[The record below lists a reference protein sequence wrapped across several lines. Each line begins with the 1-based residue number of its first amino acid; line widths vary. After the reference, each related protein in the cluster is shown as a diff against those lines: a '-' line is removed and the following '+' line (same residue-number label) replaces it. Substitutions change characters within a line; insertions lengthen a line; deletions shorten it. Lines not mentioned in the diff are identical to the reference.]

1 MNEKLLLHNQTGGLR
16 SRAEKLL
23 AAKTG
28 ELKKIPKTDVVSL
41 VQELQVYQIELEMQ
55 NEELRQA
62 QANIAGARDRYADL
76 YDFAPVGY
84 FSLDRNGI
92 IREVNLTG
100 AGLLGLERSRLVDQP
115 FCRSVAPEFQEACRA
130 HFLEVY
136 ETGVKQTCEVKIR
149 GRDGQSL
156 FVSLESW
163 ATPGEGGPERCCR
176 TTMSDI
182 TGRQEAERAL
192 RESEGR
198 FRAIFEQAAVGVAQ
212 METASGR
219 FVKANRKFCAIV
231 GLEPNEITATTS
243 MAITHPDD
251 LQAGLGNMAKL
262 RDGLIRQ
269 FSMEKRYCRGDG
281 SPVWVNLTV
290 SPMWD
295 DGDAPNYH
303 IAVVEDISD
312 RKIAEAEVKRGVERL
327 HQALQGTVA
336 ALANIVETKD
346 PYTAGHHRRVAQLA
360 GAMARELGWPP
371 DKVKGMEMLSCLHD
385 LGKIAVPTEILS
397 RPGVISPAEFD
408 LIKIHPQV
416 GYDILK
422 DIEFFWPVA
431 EGVLQHHERL
441 DGSGY
446 PEGLKGEEILPEA
459 RILAVADV
467 VEAMASHRPYRA
479 ALGIE
484 MALQE
489 INDHKGSLYDPEIVG
504 ICVRLFAEKGFAF
517 EPSSLAASLRPI
529 GA

>member
-1 MNEKLLLHNQTGGLR
+1 MNEKLLLNNQTGGLR

-23 AAKTG
+23 AAKGG
-28 ELKKIPKTDVVSL
+28 ELKKISKMDVLSL
-41 VQELQVYQIELEMQ
+41 VQELQVHQIELEMQ

-62 QANIAGARDRYADL
+62 QENVAEARDRYADL

-84 FSLDRNGI
+84 FSLDRKGT

-100 AGLLGLERSRLVDQP
+100 AGLLGLERSRLVNQP
-115 FCRSVAPEFQEACRA
+115 FCRWVAPEFQEACRA
-130 HFLEVY
+130 HFLKVY
-136 ETGVKQTCEVKIR
+136 ETGVNQTCEVKIR
-149 GRDGQSL
+149 SQDGQSF
-156 FVSLESW
+156 FVSLESR
-163 ATPGEGGPERCCR
+163 AAPGERGPERSCR

-182 TGRQEAERAL
+182 T
-192 RESEGR
+192 
-198 FRAIFEQAAVGVAQ
+198 
-212 METASGR
+212 
-219 FVKANRKFCAIV
+219 
-231 GLEPNEITATTS
+231 
-243 MAITHPDD
+243 
-251 LQAGLGNMAKL
+251 
-262 RDGLIRQ
+262 
-269 FSMEKRYCRGDG
+269 
-281 SPVWVNLTV
+281 
-290 SPMWD
+290 
-295 DGDAPNYH
+295 
-303 IAVVEDISD
+303 D
-312 RKIAEAEVKRGVERL
+312 RKIAEAGVKRGVERL

-336 ALANIVETKD
+336 ALADIVETKD

-397 RPGVISPAEFD
+397 RPGMISPAEFD

-422 DIEFFWPVA
+422 DIDFLWPVA
-431 EGVLQHHERL
+431 QGVLQHHERL
-441 DGSGY
+441 DGTGY
-446 PEGLKGEEILPEA
+446 PGGLKGEEILPEA

-504 ICVRLFAEKGFAF
+504 TCVKLFAEEGFAF
-517 EPSSLAASLRPI
+517 EQSSLAVSARP
-529 GA
+529 GGD

>member
-1 MNEKLLLHNQTGGLR
+1 MNEKLLLNNLTGGLR

-23 AAKTG
+23 AAKGG
-28 ELKKIPKTDVVSL
+28 ELKKISKTDVLSL
-41 VQELQVYQIELEMQ
+41 VQELQVHQIELEMQ

-62 QANIAGARDRYADL
+62 QENVAGARDRYADL

-84 FSLDRNGI
+84 FSLDRKGT

-100 AGLLGLERSRLVDQP
+100 AGLLGLERSRLVNQP
-115 FCRSVAPEFQEACRA
+115 FCRWVAPEFQEACRA
-130 HFLEVY
+130 HFLKVY
-136 ETGVKQTCEVKIR
+136 ETGVNQTCEVKIR
-149 GRDGQSL
+149 SQDGQSL
-156 FVSLESW
+156 FVSLESR
-163 ATPGEGGPERCCR
+163 AAPGERGPERCCR

-182 TGRQEAERAL
+182 T
-192 RESEGR
+192 
-198 FRAIFEQAAVGVAQ
+198 
-212 METASGR
+212 
-219 FVKANRKFCAIV
+219 
-231 GLEPNEITATTS
+231 
-243 MAITHPDD
+243 
-251 LQAGLGNMAKL
+251 
-262 RDGLIRQ
+262 
-269 FSMEKRYCRGDG
+269 
-281 SPVWVNLTV
+281 
-290 SPMWD
+290 
-295 DGDAPNYH
+295 
-303 IAVVEDISD
+303 D

-397 RPGVISPAEFD
+397 RPGMISPAEFD

-422 DIEFFWPVA
+422 DIDFLWPVA
-431 EGVLQHHERL
+431 QGVLQHHERL

-446 PEGLKGEEILPEA
+446 PGGLKGEEILPEA

-504 ICVRLFAEKGFAF
+504 TCVKLFAEEGFAF
-517 EPSSLAASLRPI
+517 EQSSLAVSVRP
-529 GA
+529 GGD